1 MPTSSRQDRPL
12 RAPERS
18 WRELARRWAV
28 PAAATV
34 LMAAGVARWYDP
46 YLIVDDAFISFR
58 FADNLARGLGLV
70 YNAGERVEGY
80 SNFLWTVLLAA
91 GARAGLDIVQ
101 LSIVL
106 ALLAAFATV
115 VLLCLWSRRIFERG
129 APGAR
134 TADGLLPALLVALP
148 PLLFAATGSQARYVV
163 SGLETLL
170 FGFLIS
176 WAAFLLAECRAP
188 LAAGCVFGLAAM
200 TRPEGAMYGAAAAA
214 VVLLA
219 WQERRRQVLLLG
231 AGLLALL
238 LPYLAWRWSYYGDLL
253 PNTYYAKAAGW
264 SLARMERG
272 GALLAEVAGQW
283 SVYPLALAA
292 LCALPAVR
300 ASRSLQLAA
309 AFVAVTPLYFV
320 AVGGDF
326 LPFFGPRFLM
336 PALPAL
342 LLLAAAGLANLARW
356 CGNRPAVGAAGAIVL
371 AANALWLAWPARHF
385 HRAELAAMME
395 SWEDLGR
402 WIGSATPP
410 ATVIADGGAGIVPFY
425 SRRTNIDM
433 YGLAD
438 RHIGHMAPL
447 EIGFKMVA
455 HEKYDP
461 RYVLSRKPDLLITG
475 LDRRRTPRTAGLAR
489 VADWMWACYRPW
501 MLLRAGRGPDG
512 GWLLPSRVFNA
523 TLFDAGFHTAV
534 LARRTGRGAATCAA
548 YDARAAAE
556 AGRGSGDAGGV
567 R

>member
-1 MPTSSRQDRPL
+1 MQSSSRQDRSL

-18 WRELARRWAV
+18 WREPARRWAV

-34 LMAAGVARWYDP
+34 LMAAGVAHWFDP
-46 YLIVDDAFISFR
+46 YLVVDDAFISFR

-106 ALLAAFATV
+106 ALLAALATV

-134 TADGLLPALLVALP
+134 KAGGLLPALAAALP

-176 WAAFLLAECRAP
+176 WAAFLLAERRAP

-200 TRPEGAMYGAAAAA
+200 TRPEGAMYAAAAAA

-219 WQERRRQVLLLG
+219 WPERRRQVLLLG

-292 LCALPAVR
+292 LCALPA
-300 ASRSLQLAA
+300 
-309 AFVAVTPLYFV
+309 
-320 AVGGDF
+320 
-326 LPFFGPRFLM
+326 
-336 PALPAL
+336 L

-385 HRAELAAMME
+385 HRAELAAVME

-447 EIGFKMVA
+447 ETGFKMVA

-475 LDRRRTPRTAGLAR
+475 LDRQRTPRTAGLAR

-523 TLFDAGFHTAV
+523 ALFDAGFHTAV
-534 LARRTGRGAATCAA
+534 LERRTGRGAATCAA
-548 YDARAAAE
+548 YDALAAAE